1 MLRIIYF
8 LTLMGLIASCRS
20 ITYTTQADRSADL
33 GDYTTFSW
41 APGDMEKAISES
53 DYVNEPVYRLIR
65 SKVMKEMI
73 LKGFRYEV
81 ESPEVLVD
89 IKVIGEPVRDQSNE
103 ADYDY
108 WTGYELPENIDPGSL
123 IIELIDVETNRV
135 VWQGVATDA
144 LPQNPSPNESKMDR
158 IVSQLFTGYH
168 YKVI

>member
-8 LTLMGLIASCRS
+8 LTLTGLIVSCRS

-41 APGDMEKAISES
+41 ASGDIEKAISES
-53 DYVNEPVYRLIR
+53 DYINEPVYRLIR

-73 LKGFRYEV
+73 LKGFRYDV
-81 ESPEVLVD
+81 ESPEALVD
-89 IKVIGEPVRDQSNE
+89 IKVIGEPVRDQKE
-103 ADYDY
+103 EGYAY
-108 WTGYELPENIDPGSL
+108 WTGYKLPENIDSGSL